1 MLCRQVDA
9 LKRTAQLDRAEL
21 DERDDLIGVLSKKL
35 KSSKEKLRAAQ
46 ERLKAAEAAKERRK
60 SADSGSGTPDEVR
73 RYPQWLA
80 GGTNPYPQRRLHAVG
95 TAG

>member
-35 KSSKEKLRAAQ
+35 KSSKEKLRAAE

-73 RYPQWLA
+73 SLHGWRRHS
-80 GGTNPYPQRRLHAVG
+80 PYGL
-95 TAG
+95 